1 MKNKMKLWRKEAQE
15 HNEDEGKKHQG
26 RKFKSAKINWPKH
39 VLMSSLLKAIY
50 ARVGMS
56 PVDTAVREKI
66 AELEAA

>member
-1 MKNKMKLWRKEAQE
+1 MKLWRKQAEQ
-15 HNEDEGKKHQG
+15 HNLDAGKKHQG
-26 RKFKSAKINWPKH
+26 RK
-39 VLMSSLLKAIY
+39 LKALY

>member
-1 MKNKMKLWRKEAQE
+1 MKLWRKQAEQ
-15 HNEDEGKKHQG
+15 HNLDAGKKHQG
-26 RKFKSAKINWPKH
+26 RKLKTLEFKWPKH
-39 VLMSSLLKAIY
+39 VLMSDLLKALY